1 MFTYNQIE
9 EIRKKLQLK
18 GVKDTSLPLA
28 EPIKGDET
36 IAIVQQGQNKQLG
49 LGTLI
54 NKVGEGFSAVATS
67 RPSEFPF
74 ASVNITGTR
83 LSFIFG
89 LPRGPKGE
97 KGDQGLQGIQGE
109 IGPQGPKGD
118 KGDKGNKGDKGDQGE
133 QGKKGQLIYP
143 AGIYSSTTRYTTDE
157 YKAPYVLDETDNN
170 YYVLNTQMTWLGT
183 EQGNRTP
190 SQDYQENGSTHWLKF
205 DLYDAV
211 FAKIGIVANGLIGS
225 AVFNGDYV
233 FSQQG
238 INPSASSSADVNTT
252 QYQLFDKDFIY
263 DGSFTP
269 NIMFNFR
276 TGAGHLAAG
285 KILFDENG
293 NCTLNNLYI
302 NGYIQ
307 EEYKVVEPVATTIY
321 FTPYVKNYIF
331 PAGNSNFLTINSTKM
346 FKPGETVKEFNI
358 YNGNTARLVNLN
370 TGKEYTD
377 LNIIGGEY
385 GIKHI
390 SIKPGRCVKLVVFKD
405 SSSTSGVSTI
415 IANQAEFSHNI
426 DDSYGGDGII
436 SKDLA

>member
-28 EPIKGDET
+28 EPIKGNET

-54 NKVGEGFSAVATS
+54 NKVGEGFSAVAMS
-67 RPSEFPF
+67 KPSEFPS
-74 ASVNITGTR
+74 ASVHITGTR
-83 LSFIFG
+83 LNFLFG
-89 LPRGPKGE
+89 LPK
-97 KGDQGLQGIQGE
+97 
-109 IGPQGPKGD
+109 GPKGD
-118 KGDKGNKGDKGDQGE
+118 KGDKGE

-143 AGIYSSTTRYTTDE
+143 AGVYSSTTRYTTDE

-190 SQDYQENGSTHWLKF
+190 SQDYQENGGTNWLKF

-238 INPSASSSADVNTT
+238 INPSASSSSDVNTT

-307 EEYKVVEPVATTIY
+307 EEYKVVEPVATTID

-331 PAGNSNFLTINSTKM
+331 PAGSSNFLTINSTNM
-346 FKPGETVKEFNI
+346 FKPDETVKEFNI
-358 YNGNTARLVNLN
+358 YNGNTERLVNLN
-370 TGKEYTD
+370 TSKEYTN
-377 LNIIGGEY
+377 LNIIDGGY

-390 SIKPGRCVKLVVFKD
+390 SIKPGGCVKLVVFKD

-415 IANQAEFSHNI
+415 IANQAEFSYNT
-426 DDSYGGDGII
+426 DDSYGGAGII

>member
-89 LPRGPKGE
+89 LPKGA
-97 KGDQGLQGIQGE
+97 
-109 IGPQGPKGD
+109 
-118 KGDKGNKGDKGDQGE
+118 KGDKGDQGE

-143 AGIYSSTTRYTTDE
+143 AGVYSSTTRYTTDE

-307 EEYKVVEPVATTIY
+307 EEYKVVEPVATTID

-390 SIKPGRCVKLVVFKD
+390 SIKPGRCVKLIVFKD

>member
-28 EPIKGDET
+28 EPIKGNET

-54 NKVGEGFSAVATS
+54 NKVGEGFSAVAMS
-67 RPSEFPF
+67 KPSEFPS

-83 LSFIFG
+83 LNFLFG
-89 LPRGPKGE
+89 IPK
-97 KGDQGLQGIQGE
+97 
-109 IGPQGPKGD
+109 GPKGD
-118 KGDKGNKGDKGDQGE
+118 KGDKGE

-143 AGIYSSTTRYTTDE
+143 AGVYSSTIRYTTDE

-183 EQGNRTP
+183 EQSNRTP

-238 INPSASSSADVNTT
+238 INPSASSSSDVNTT

-269 NIMFNFR
+269 SIMFNFR

-307 EEYKVVEPVATTIY
+307 EEYKVVEPVATTID

-331 PAGNSNFLTINSTKM
+331 PAGSSNFLTINSTKM

-370 TGKEYTD
+370 TSKEYTD
-377 LNIIGGEY
+377 LNIIDGGY

-415 IANQAEFSHNI
+415 IANQAEFSYNT
-426 DDSYGGDGII
+426 DDSYGGGGII

>member
-28 EPIKGDET
+28 EPIKGNET

-54 NKVGEGFSAVATS
+54 NKVGEGFSAVAIS
-67 RPSEFPF
+67 KPSEFPF
-74 ASVNITGTR
+74 ASVDITGTR
-83 LSFIFG
+83 LSFTFG
-89 LPRGPKGE
+89 LPK
-97 KGDQGLQGIQGE
+97 
-109 IGPQGPKGD
+109 GPKGD
-118 KGDKGNKGDKGDQGE
+118 KGDKGE

-143 AGIYSSTTRYTTDE
+143 AGVYSSTIRYTTDE

-190 SQDYQENGSTHWLKF
+190 SQDYQENRGTYWLKF
-205 DLYDAV
+205 DSYDAV
-211 FAKIGIVANGLIGS
+211 FARIGIVANGLIGS

-238 INPSASSSADVNTT
+238 INPSASSSSDVNTT

-307 EEYKVVEPVATTIY
+307 EEYKVVEPVATAID

-331 PAGNSNFLTINSTKM
+331 PAGSSNFLTINSTNM
-346 FKPGETVKEFNI
+346 FKPGETAKEFNI

-370 TGKEYTD
+370 TSKEYTN
-377 LNIIGGEY
+377 LNIIDGGY

-415 IANQAEFSHNI
+415 IANQAEFSYNT
-426 DDSYGGDGII
+426 DDSYGGGGII

>member
-28 EPIKGDET
+28 EPIKGNET

-54 NKVGEGFSAVATS
+54 NKVGEGFSAVAMS
-67 RPSEFPF
+67 KPSEFPS
-74 ASVNITGTR
+74 ASVHITGTR
-83 LSFIFG
+83 FNFLFG
-89 LPRGPKGE
+89 LPK
-97 KGDQGLQGIQGE
+97 
-109 IGPQGPKGD
+109 GPKGD
-118 KGDKGNKGDKGDQGE
+118 KGDKGE

-143 AGIYSSTTRYTTDE
+143 AGVYSSTIRYTTDE
-157 YKAPYVLDETDNN
+157 YKAPYVLDEADNN

-190 SQDYQENGSTHWLKF
+190 SQDYQENGGTHWLKF

-238 INPSASSSADVNTT
+238 INPSASSSSDVNTT

-307 EEYKVVEPVATTIY
+307 EEYKVVEPVATTID

-331 PAGNSNFLTINSTKM
+331 PAGSSNFLTINSTKM

-358 YNGNTARLVNLN
+358 YNGNTERLVNLN
-370 TGKEYTD
+370 TSKEYTN
-377 LNIIGGEY
+377 LNIIDGGY

-415 IANQAEFSHNI
+415 IANQAEFSHKT
-426 DDSYGGDGII
+426 DDSYGGGGII

>member
-89 LPRGPKGE
+89 LPKGA
-97 KGDQGLQGIQGE
+97 
-109 IGPQGPKGD
+109 
-118 KGDKGNKGDKGDQGE
+118 KGDKGDQGE

-307 EEYKVVEPVATTIY
+307 EEYKVVEPVATTID

>member
-67 RPSEFPF
+67 KPSEFPF

-83 LSFIFG
+83 LNFLFG
-89 LPRGPKGE
+89 L
-97 KGDQGLQGIQGE
+97 
-109 IGPQGPKGD
+109 PKGD
-118 KGDKGNKGDKGDQGE
+118 KGDKGDKGE
-133 QGKKGQLIYP
+133 QGKKGQLIHP
-143 AGIYSSTTRYTTDE
+143 AGVYSSTIRYTTDE

-170 YYVLNTQMTWLGT
+170 YYVLNKQMTWLGT
-183 EQGNRTP
+183 EQNNRTP
-190 SQDYQENGSTHWLKF
+190 SQDYQENGGTNWLKF
-205 DLYDAV
+205 DSYDAV

-238 INPSASSSADVNTT
+238 INPSASSSSDVNTT

-307 EEYKVVEPVATTIY
+307 EEYKVVEPVATTID

-331 PAGNSNFLTINSTKM
+331 PAGSSNFLTINSTNM

-370 TGKEYTD
+370 TSKEYTD
-377 LNIIGGEY
+377 LNIIDGGY

>member
-28 EPIKGDET
+28 EPIKGNET

-54 NKVGEGFSAVATS
+54 NKVGEGFSAVAMS
-67 RPSEFPF
+67 KPSEFPS
-74 ASVNITGTR
+74 ASVSITGTR
-83 LSFIFG
+83 LNFLFG
-89 LPRGPKGE
+89 LPK
-97 KGDQGLQGIQGE
+97 
-109 IGPQGPKGD
+109 GPKGD
-118 KGDKGNKGDKGDQGE
+118 KGDKGE

-143 AGIYSSTTRYTTDE
+143 AGVYSSTIRYTTDE

-190 SQDYQENGSTHWLKF
+190 SQDYQENGGTNWLKF

-238 INPSASSSADVNTT
+238 INPSASSSSDVNTT

-307 EEYKVVEPVATTIY
+307 EEYKVVEPVATTID
-321 FTPYVKNYIF
+321 FTPYIKNYIF
-331 PAGNSNFLTINSTKM
+331 PAGSSNFLTINSTNM

-358 YNGNTARLVNLN
+358 YNGNTERLVNLN
-370 TGKEYTD
+370 TSKEYTN
-377 LNIIGGEY
+377 LNIIDGGY

-415 IANQAEFSHNI
+415 IANQAEFSHNT
-426 DDSYGGDGII
+426 DDSYGGAGII

>member
-28 EPIKGDET
+28 EPIKGNET

-54 NKVGEGFSAVATS
+54 NKVGEGFSAVAMS
-67 RPSEFPF
+67 RPSEFPS
-74 ASVNITGTR
+74 ASVSITGTR
-83 LSFIFG
+83 LNFLFG
-89 LPRGPKGE
+89 L
-97 KGDQGLQGIQGE
+97 
-109 IGPQGPKGD
+109 PKGD
-118 KGDKGNKGDKGDQGE
+118 KGDKGDKGE

-143 AGIYSSTTRYTTDE
+143 AGVYSSTIRYTTDE
-157 YKAPYVLDETDNN
+157 YKAPYVLDEADNN

-238 INPSASSSADVNTT
+238 INPSASSSSDVNTT

-307 EEYKVVEPVATTIY
+307 EEYKVVEPVATTID

-331 PAGNSNFLTINSTKM
+331 PAGSSNFLTINSTNM

-358 YNGNTARLVNLN
+358 YNGNTERLVNLN
-370 TGKEYTD
+370 TSKEYTN
-377 LNIIGGEY
+377 LNIIDGGY

-415 IANQAEFSHNI
+415 IANQAEFSHNT
-426 DDSYGGDGII
+426 DDSYGGGGII

>member
-54 NKVGEGFSAVATS
+54 NKVGEGFSAVAMS
-67 RPSEFPF
+67 RPSEFPS
-74 ASVNITGTR
+74 ASVSITGTR
-83 LSFIFG
+83 LSFLFG
-89 LPRGPKGE
+89 IPKG
-97 KGDQGLQGIQGE
+97 
-109 IGPQGPKGD
+109 P
-118 KGDKGNKGDKGDQGE
+118 KGDKGDQGE

-143 AGIYSSTTRYTTDE
+143 AGVYSSTIRYTTDE

-205 DLYDAV
+205 DSYDAV
-211 FAKIGIVANGLIGS
+211 FARIGIVANGLIGS

-238 INPSASSSADVNTT
+238 INPSASSSSDVNTT

-307 EEYKVVEPVATTIY
+307 EEYKVVEPVATTID

-331 PAGNSNFLTINSTKM
+331 PAGSSNFLTINSTKM

-370 TGKEYTD
+370 TSKEHTD
-377 LNIIGGEY
+377 LNIIDGGY

-415 IANQAEFSHNI
+415 IANQAEFSYNT
-426 DDSYGGDGII
+426 DDSYGGAGII

>member
-54 NKVGEGFSAVATS
+54 NKVGEGFSAVAMS
-67 RPSEFPF
+67 RPSEFPS
-74 ASVNITGTR
+74 ASVSITGTR
-83 LSFIFG
+83 LSFLFG
-89 LPRGPKGE
+89 IPKG
-97 KGDQGLQGIQGE
+97 
-109 IGPQGPKGD
+109 P
-118 KGDKGNKGDKGDQGE
+118 KGDKGDQGE

-143 AGIYSSTTRYTTDE
+143 AGVYSSTIRYTTDE

-205 DLYDAV
+205 DSYDAV
-211 FAKIGIVANGLIGS
+211 FARIGIVANGLIGS

-238 INPSASSSADVNTT
+238 INPSASSSSDVNTT

-307 EEYKVVEPVATTIY
+307 EEYKVVEPVATTID

-331 PAGNSNFLTINSTKM
+331 PAGSSNFLTINSTNM

-358 YNGNTARLVNLN
+358 YNGNTERLVNLN
-370 TGKEYTD
+370 TSKEYTN
-377 LNIIGGEY
+377 LNIIDGGY

-415 IANQAEFSHNI
+415 IANQAEFSYNT
-426 DDSYGGDGII
+426 DDSYGGGGII

>member
-28 EPIKGDET
+28 EPIKGNET

-54 NKVGEGFSAVATS
+54 NKVGEGFSAVAMS
-67 RPSEFPF
+67 KPSEFPF

-83 LSFIFG
+83 LSFLFG
-89 LPRGPKGE
+89 IPKGA
-97 KGDQGLQGIQGE
+97 
-109 IGPQGPKGD
+109 
-118 KGDKGNKGDKGDQGE
+118 KGDKGDQGE

-143 AGIYSSTTRYTTDE
+143 SGVYSSTIRYTTDE

-238 INPSASSSADVNTT
+238 INPSASSSSDVNTT

-307 EEYKVVEPVATTIY
+307 EEYKVVEPVATTID

-331 PAGNSNFLTINSTKM
+331 PAGSSNFLTINSTKM

-358 YNGNTARLVNLN
+358 YNGNTERLVNLN

-377 LNIIGGEY
+377 LNIIDGGY

-415 IANQAEFSHNI
+415 IANQAEFSYNT
-426 DDSYGGDGII
+426 DDSYGGAGII